1 MKDNTPKK
9 ILFIQ
14 SGIPF
19 YYPMI
24 EEAILNSLQKV
35 NCNTIYG
42 EPRTSDRNRIKNET
56 RFYFGTKWFK

>member
-14 SGIPF
+14 SGITF

-24 EEAILNSLQKV
+24 EEAIYK
-35 NCNTIYG
+35 
-42 EPRTSDRNRIKNET
+42 R
-56 RFYFGTKWFK
+56 

>member
-19 YYPMI
+19 
-24 EEAILNSLQKV
+24 LLSND
-35 NCNTIYG
+35 
-42 EPRTSDRNRIKNET
+42 RSDNFE
-56 RFYFGTKWFK
+56 